1 MYAHKPDCNGRF
13 MRFFIRIKISGG
25 DYMNSKRFLAL
36 FLVIAMAVLILSAC
50 GNKEQGTTETTTTET
65 TVATREIRK
74 ITADDVPE
82 GKVLLS
88 SLSDEELAKIFADYG
103 YPIELE
109 KHGRSIA
116 SEFAFMESDID
127 CQHGL
132 GNSWGVAVEFR
143 QKIRSIARDYYGVQA
158 IRKITADNVPE
169 GKVLLSSLDSDELRS
184 FLADKGVTL
193 SDDVPDAE
201 LHSFILVVE
210 SDIDF
215 ERYLD
220 PLRWPTLNNQ
230 PAKNI
235 HKVVKEYY
243 GY

>member
-1 MYAHKPDCNGRF
+1 MKK
-13 MRFFIRIKISGG
+13 RI
-25 DYMNSKRFLAL
+25 LAL
-36 FLVIAMAVLILSAC
+36 LLVIAMAVLMLSAC
-50 GNKEQGTTETTTTET
+50 GNKEQETTTTET

-116 SEFAFMESDID
+116 SEFASMESDID
-127 CQHGL
+127 CQYGL
-132 GNSWGVAVEFR
+132 GNSWGAAVEFR

-169 GKVLLSSLDSDELRS
+169 GKVLLSSLDSEALRS

-201 LHSFILVVE
+201 LHSFILVV
-210 SDIDF
+210 
-215 ERYLD
+215 
-220 PLRWPTLNNQ
+220 
-230 PAKNI
+230 
-235 HKVVKEYY
+235 
-243 GY
+243 

>member
-1 MYAHKPDCNGRF
+1 
-13 MRFFIRIKISGG
+13 
-25 DYMNSKRFLAL
+25 MNSKRFLAL
-36 FLVIAMAVLILSAC
+36 FLVIAMAALILSAC
-50 GNKEQGTTETTTTET
+50 GNKEQETTETTTTET

-103 YPIELE
+103 YPIEI
-109 KHGRSIA
+109 GNGGYRSPA

-127 CQHGL
+127 CQYGL
-132 GNSWGVAVEFR
+132 ENDWGVAVEFR
-143 QKIRSIARDYYGVQA
+143 QKISSIARDYYGVQA
-158 IRKITADNVPE
+158 MRKITADNVPE
-169 GKVLLSSLDSDELRS
+169 GKVLLSSLDSEALRS
-184 FLADKGVTL
+184 FLADKGIAL
-193 SDDVPDAE
+193 SDDVSDAE

-220 PLRWPTLNNQ
+220 PLRWPTLNRQ
-230 PAKNI
+230 PAQSI

>member
-1 MYAHKPDCNGRF
+1 MK
-13 MRFFIRIKISGG
+13 KI
-25 DYMNSKRFLAL
+25 LAL
-36 FLVIAMAVLILSAC
+36 FLVIAVAVLMLSAC
-50 GNKEQGTTETTTTET
+50 GNKEQETTESKITETTTSQTPETTTTEI

-103 YPIELE
+103 YPIEI
-109 KHGRSIA
+109 GNGGYRSPA
-116 SEFAFMESDID
+116 SEFAYMESDID
-127 CQHGL
+127 CQYGL
-132 GNSWGVAVEFR
+132 EYNWGVAVEYR

-158 IRKITADNVPE
+158 MRKITVDNVPE
-169 GKVLLSSLDSDELRS
+169 GKVLLSSLDSEALRS

-193 SDDVPDAE
+193 SDEVPDAE
-201 LHSFILVVE
+201 LHSLISTME

>member
-1 MYAHKPDCNGRF
+1 MSPGLGEDRLKPFMYAHKPDCNGRF

-25 DYMNSKRFLAL
+25 DYMNIKRILAL
-36 FLVIAMAVLILSAC
+36 FLVIAMAVLMLSAC
-50 GNKEQGTTETTTTET
+50 GEKEQGTTETTTTET

-74 ITADDVPE
+74 ITAD
-82 GKVLLS
+82 
-88 SLSDEELAKIFADYG
+88 
-103 YPIELE
+103 
-109 KHGRSIA
+109 
-116 SEFAFMESDID
+116 
-127 CQHGL
+127 
-132 GNSWGVAVEFR
+132 
-143 QKIRSIARDYYGVQA
+143 
-158 IRKITADNVPE
+158 NVPE
-169 GKVLLSSLDSDELRS
+169 GKVLLSSLDSEALRS
-184 FLADKGVTL
+184 FLAYKGVTL

-230 PAKNI
+230 PAQSI

>member
-1 MYAHKPDCNGRF
+1 MK
-13 MRFFIRIKISGG
+13 RI
-25 DYMNSKRFLAL
+25 LAL
-36 FLVIAMAVLILSAC
+36 LLVIAMAVLMLSAC
-50 GNKEQGTTETTTTET
+50 GEKEQGTTETTTTET

-88 SLSDEELAKIFADYG
+88 SLD
-103 YPIELE
+103 
-109 KHGRSIA
+109 
-116 SEFAFMESDID
+116 SEA
-127 CQHGL
+127 
-132 GNSWGVAVEFR
+132 
-143 QKIRSIARDYYGVQA
+143 
-158 IRKITADNVPE
+158 
-169 GKVLLSSLDSDELRS
+169 LRS
-184 FLADKGVTL
+184 FLAYKGVTL

-230 PAKNI
+230 PAKSI

>member
-1 MYAHKPDCNGRF
+1 M
-13 MRFFIRIKISGG
+13 
-25 DYMNSKRFLAL
+25 
-36 FLVIAMAVLILSAC
+36 
-50 GNKEQGTTETTTTET
+50 
-65 TVATREIRK
+65 
-74 ITADDVPE
+74 
-82 GKVLLS
+82 
-88 SLSDEELAKIFADYG
+88 
-103 YPIELE
+103 
-109 KHGRSIA
+109 
-116 SEFAFMESDID
+116 
-127 CQHGL
+127 
-132 GNSWGVAVEFR
+132 
-143 QKIRSIARDYYGVQA
+143 
-158 IRKITADNVPE
+158 PE
-169 GKVLLSSLDSDELRS
+169 GKVLLSSLDSEELRS

-230 PAKNI
+230 PAQSI